1 MVSKS
6 KYLTAVTGVIF
17 TVIGAFISIPF
28 FLNEHYLVGGIGTVL
43 VVIGLILFAIAFGD

>member
-6 KYLTAVTGVIF
+6 KYVTLVIGVIL
-17 TVIGAFISIPF
+17 TVVGAFISIPF

-43 VVIGLILFAIAFGD
+43 VIIGLILFAIAFGD